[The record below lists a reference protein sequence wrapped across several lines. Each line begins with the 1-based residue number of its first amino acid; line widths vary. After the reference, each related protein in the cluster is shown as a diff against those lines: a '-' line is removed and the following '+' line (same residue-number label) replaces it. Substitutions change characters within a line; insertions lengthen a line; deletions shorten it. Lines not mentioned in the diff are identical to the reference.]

1 MAEKKAGSFEAAIDR
16 LEQIVKELEAGDVS
30 LDDSVRLYRE
40 GRELAR
46 KCEQLLRTAQE
57 EVEAAGRSAAAPAPA
72 SAAATADE
80 SLPF

>member
-1 MAEKKAGSFEAAIDR
+1 MADKKAGTFEAAIDR

-40 GRELAR
+40 GRDLAR
-46 KCEQLLRTAQE
+46 KCEQLLRAAQE
-57 EVEAAGRSAAAPAPA
+57 EVEAAGRAAAPAPA
-72 SAAATADE
+72 AEAAAE